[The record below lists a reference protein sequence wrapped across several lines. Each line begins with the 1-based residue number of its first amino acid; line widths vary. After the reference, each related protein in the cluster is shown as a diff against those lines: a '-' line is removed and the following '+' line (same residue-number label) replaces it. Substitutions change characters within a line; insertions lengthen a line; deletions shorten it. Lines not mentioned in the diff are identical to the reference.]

1 MASAQT
7 TIYDYL
13 TWRGDLSLSASP
25 WNECD
30 YLLFAILSYV
40 NVRAV
45 EHDAHT
51 RVTSPADL
59 ARSLVALTSPCS
71 KTINPTY
78 IRSMIAPAR
87 RMFEQLADAQRYAHV
102 VLRNYTDVCNNAKHV
117 QFCAETWLVPNTF
130 ELVCFRGTDMSIAG
144 WKEDFLLGLGEVP
157 AQTMAREYLER
168 VVADGGG
175 GAAGSDGSAAGGVA
189 GVCAGGGAGNVADD
203 GANDDAP
210 CDHPTPLPVAVLGHS
225 KGGNLAA
232 FAAASLPQDL
242 QRRIAA
248 VYNLDGPNFSPAL
261 TVPNPSAVY
270 GERYR
275 HIVPEFSVVG
285 QLFGTDAAPCLVVK
299 STAMGLFEHE
309 PLTWCVGATT
319 FIAADGLH
327 PAATR
332 VAQMHARWEQSLA
345 KDAEKRAVD
354 EIFDALYAS
363 GKNDITEIVRDPRCW
378 KRVYAAA
385 SKVSPVTREYIGAL
399 IECFGVG
406 LTDAVGT
413 GVADAV
419 ELGVAGLADAVGAK
433 LAGSVGA
440 KLTDAAG
447 SYKQFVSSAT
457 KRVSDGRGR
466 GGAGGRGGVTR
477 EREPREGR
485 TYIAV
490 PRTNNDDSHR

>member
-13 TWRGDLSLSASP
+13 TWRSDLSLTASP

-59 ARSLVALTSPCS
+59 ARSLVALTPPCS

-87 RMFEQLADAQRYAHV
+87 RMFEQLADAPRYAHV

-117 QFCAETWLVPNTF
+117 QFCAETWSVPNMF
-130 ELVCFRGTDMSIAG
+130 ELVCFRGTDLSIAG

-157 AQTMAREYLER
+157 AQPMAREYLAQ
-168 VVADGGG
+168 VVASGDTLV
-175 GAAGSDGSAAGGVA
+175 GSA
-189 GVCAGGGAGNVADD
+189 
-203 GANDDAP
+203 P
-210 CDHPTPLPVAVLGHS
+210 HDHPTPLPIAVLGHS

-242 QRRIAA
+242 QGRIAA
-248 VYNLDGPNFSPAL
+248 VYNLDGPGFSPAL
-261 TVPNPSAVY
+261 NVPNPYTVY

-275 HIVPEFSVVG
+275 RIVPEFSVVG
-285 QLFGTDAAPCLVVK
+285 QLFRTDAAPCVVVK

-332 VAQMHARWEQSLA
+332 VAHMHARWEQSLV
-345 KDAEKRAVD
+345 KDDEKRAVD

-385 SKVSPVTREYIGAL
+385 SKVSPVTREYIGAF

-406 LTDAVGT
+406 FADAVGT
-413 GVADAV
+413 GVTN
-419 ELGVAGLADAVGAK
+419 AVGARI
-433 LAGSVGA
+433 AGLSDTVGARMAGLSDAVGA

-447 SYKQFVSSAT
+447 SYKQFVSGVN
-457 KRVSDGRGR
+457 RRISDGRE
-466 GGAGGRGGVTR
+466 RGGVTR
-477 EREPREGR
+477 GREPREGR

-490 PRTNNDDSHR
+490 PRTDNTNSHR

>member
-13 TWRGDLSLSASP
+13 TWRSDLSFTASP

-45 EHDAHT
+45 EHDART
-51 RVTSPADL
+51 RVTSPQDL
-59 ARSLVALTSPCS
+59 ARSLVALTPPGS

-87 RMFEQLADAQRYAHV
+87 RLFEQLADAPRYAHV
-102 VLRNYTDVCNNAKHV
+102 VLRNYTDVCNNVDHV
-117 QFCAETWLVPNTF
+117 QFCAETWMVPNTF

-157 AQTMAREYLER
+157 AQTMARGYLAR
-168 VVADGGG
+168 VVAGGG
-175 GAAGSDGSAAGGVA
+175 GAAGGVADDGVCAGSAAGG
-189 GVCAGGGAGNVADD
+189 D
-203 GANDDAP
+203 ANDDAP
-210 CDHPTPLPVAVLGHS
+210 CNHPTPLPVAVLGHS

-275 HIVPEFSVVG
+275 RIVPEFSVVG
-285 QLFGTDAAPCLVVK
+285 QLFGTDAAPCVVVK

-332 VAQMHARWEQSLA
+332 VAQMHARWEQSLV
-345 KDAEKRAVD
+345 KNAEKRAVD

-385 SKVSPVTREYIGAL
+385 SKVSPVTREYIGAF

-406 LTDAVGT
+406 LADAVGT

-419 ELGVAGLADAVGAK
+419 ELGVGLADAVGAK
-433 LAGSVGA
+433 WAGSVGA
-440 KLTDAAG
+440 KLADAAG

-466 GGAGGRGGVTR
+466 GQLRER

-490 PRTNNDDSHR
+490 PRTDNTNSHR

>member
-13 TWRGDLSLSASP
+13 TWRSDLSFTASP

-51 RVTSPADL
+51 HVTSPQDL
-59 ARSLVALTSPCS
+59 ARSLVALTPPGS

-87 RMFEQLADAQRYAHV
+87 RLFEQLADAPRYAHV
-102 VLRNYTDVCNNAKHV
+102 VLRNYTDVCNNVDHV
-117 QFCAETWLVPNTF
+117 QFCAETWMVPNTF

-157 AQTMAREYLER
+157 AQTMAREYLAR
-168 VVADGGG
+168 VVAG
-175 GAAGSDGSAAGGVA
+175 GAGSVADGSA
-189 GVCAGGGAGNVADD
+189 DD
-203 GANDDAP
+203 NPARE
-210 CDHPTPLPVAVLGHS
+210 HPTPLPVAVLGHS

-232 FAAASLPQDL
+232 FAAVSLPQDL
-242 QRRIAA
+242 QGRIAA
-248 VYNLDGPNFSPAL
+248 VYNLDGPGFSPAL
-261 TVPNPSAVY
+261 NVPNPYTVY
-270 GERYR
+270 GSRYR
-275 HIVPEFSVVG
+275 RIVPEFSVVG
-285 QLFGTDAAPCLVVK
+285 QLFGTDAAPCFVVK

-309 PLTWCVGATT
+309 PLTWCVGATS
-319 FIAADGLH
+319 FIAARGLH

-332 VAQMHARWEQSLA
+332 VAQMHARWERSLV
-345 KDAEKRAVD
+345 KDAEKQAVD
-354 EIFDALYAS
+354 EVFDALYAS
-363 GKNDITEIVRDPRCW
+363 GKNDISEIVGDPRCW

-406 LTDAVGT
+406 FADAVGT
-413 GVADAV
+413 GVTNAV
-419 ELGVAGLADAVGAK
+419 GARMAGLSDAVGARM
-433 LAGSVGA
+433 AGLSDAVGA

-447 SYKQFVSSAT
+447 SYKQFVSGVN
-457 KRVSDGRGR
+457 RRISDGRE
-466 GGAGGRGGVTR
+466 RGGVTR
-477 EREPREGR
+477 GREPREGR

-490 PRTNNDDSHR
+490 PRTDNNSHR

>member
-13 TWRGDLSLSASP
+13 TWRSDLSFTASP

-51 RVTSPADL
+51 HVTSPADL
-59 ARSLVALTSPCS
+59 ARSLVDLTPPGS

-87 RMFEQLADAQRYAHV
+87 SMFEQLAAAPRYAHV
-102 VLRNYTDVCNNAKHV
+102 VLRNYTDVCNNVDHV
-117 QFCAETWLVPNTF
+117 QFCAETWMVPNTF
-130 ELVCFRGTDMSIAG
+130 ELVCFRGTDMSITG

-157 AQTMAREYLER
+157 AQTMAREYLAQ
-168 VVADGGG
+168 VVGGG
-175 GAAGSDGSAAGGVA
+175 DTLVGSA
-189 GVCAGGGAGNVADD
+189 
-203 GANDDAP
+203 P
-210 CDHPTPLPVAVLGHS
+210 CEQPTSLPIAVLGHS

-232 FAAASLPQDL
+232 FAAVSMPQEL

-248 VYNLDGPNFSPAL
+248 VYNLDGPGFSPAL
-261 TVPNPSAVY
+261 NVPNPYTVY

-275 HIVPEFSVVG
+275 RIVPEFSVVG
-285 QLFGTDAAPCLVVK
+285 QLFGTDAAPCFVVK

-309 PLTWCVGATT
+309 PLTWCVGATS
-319 FIAADGLH
+319 FIAARGLH

-332 VAQMHARWEQSLA
+332 VAQMHARWERSLV
-345 KDAEKRAVD
+345 KDAEKQAVD
-354 EIFDALYAS
+354 EVFDALYAS
-363 GKNDITEIVRDPRCW
+363 GKNDISEIVGDPRCW

-385 SKVSPVTREYIGAL
+385 SKVSPITREYIGAF

-406 LTDAVGT
+406 FADAVGT
-413 GVADAV
+413 GVTNAV
-419 ELGVAGLADAVGAK
+419 GARMAGLSDAVGARM
-433 LAGSVGA
+433 AGLSDAVGA

-447 SYKQFVSSAT
+447 SYKQFVS
-457 KRVSDGRGR
+457 D
-466 GGAGGRGGVTR
+466 VTR
-477 EREPREGR
+477 GREPREGR

-490 PRTNNDDSHR
+490 PRTDTTNSHR

>member
-1 MASAQT
+1 MAFAQT

-13 TWRGDLSLSASP
+13 TWRSDLSLTASP

-59 ARSLVALTSPCS
+59 ARSLVALTPPDS

-87 RMFEQLADAQRYAHV
+87 RMFEQLADAPRYAHV

-117 QFCAETWLVPNTF
+117 QFCAETWMVPNTF

-157 AQTMAREYLER
+157 AQTMAREYLAQ
-168 VVADGGG
+168 VVAGGSDVADGSSMGHAANG
-175 GAAGSDGSAAGGVA
+175 SADGAYGAA
-189 GVCAGGGAGNVADD
+189 
-203 GANDDAP
+203 NDSTARE
-210 CDHPTPLPVAVLGHS
+210 HPTPLPVAVLGHS

-275 HIVPEFSVVG
+275 RIVPEFSVVG
-285 QLFGTDAAPCLVVK
+285 QLFGTDAAPCVVVK

-309 PLTWCVGATT
+309 PLTWCMSAATL
-319 FIAADGLH
+319 IAADGLH

-332 VAQMHARWEQSLA
+332 VAQMHARWERSLV
-345 KDAEKRAVD
+345 KDAEKQAVD
-354 EIFDALYAS
+354 EVFDALYAS
-363 GKNDITEIVRDPRCW
+363 GKNDITEIVGDPRCW

-385 SKVSPVTREYIGAL
+385 SKVSPITREYIGAF

-406 LTDAVGT
+406 FADAVGT
-413 GVADAV
+413 GVTNAV
-419 ELGVAGLADAVGAK
+419 GARMAGLSDAVGAK
-433 LAGSVGA
+433 LA
-440 KLTDAAG
+440 DAAG
-447 SYKQFVSSAT
+447 SYKQFVSDVN
-457 KRVSDGRGR
+457 RRISDGRERGR
-466 GGAGGRGGVTR
+466 ERGDVTR
-477 EREPREGR
+477 GREPREGH

-490 PRTNNDDSHR
+490 PRTDNNNSHR

>member
-1 MASAQT
+1 MTSAQS

-13 TWRGDLSLSASP
+13 TWRSDLSFTASP

-51 RVTSPADL
+51 RVTSPQDL
-59 ARSLVALTSPCS
+59 ARSLVALTPPGS

-87 RMFEQLADAQRYAHV
+87 SMFEQLAAAPRYAHV
-102 VLRNYTDVCNNAKHV
+102 VLRNYTDVCNNVDHV
-117 QFCAETWLVPNTF
+117 QFCAETWMVPNTF

-157 AQTMAREYLER
+157 AQTMAREYLAR
-168 VVADGGG
+168 VVAGE
-175 GAAGSDGSAAGGVA
+175 AAGSDGSAAGGAA
-189 GVCAGGGAGNVADD
+189 GVCAGSAAGGGMLVGDS
-203 GANDDAP
+203 P

-275 HIVPEFSVVG
+275 RIVPEFSVVG
-285 QLFGTDAAPCLVVK
+285 QLFGTDAAPCVVVK

-309 PLTWCVGATT
+309 PLTWCMSAATL
-319 FIAADGLH
+319 IAADGLH

-332 VAQMHARWEQSLA
+332 VAQMHARWERSLV

-363 GKNDITEIVRDPRCW
+363 GKNDITEIVCDPRCW

-406 LTDAVGT
+406 FADAVGT
-413 GVADAV
+413 GVTNAV
-419 ELGVAGLADAVGAK
+419 GARMAGLSDAVGARM
-433 LAGSVGA
+433 A
-440 KLTDAAG
+440 DAAG
-447 SYKQFVSSAT
+447 SYKQFVSGVN
-457 KRVSDGRGR
+457 RRISDGREL
-466 GGAGGRGGVTR
+466 GGARGGVTR
-477 EREPREGR
+477 RREPREGR

-490 PRTNNDDSHR
+490 PRADNNNSHR

>member
-13 TWRGDLSLSASP
+13 TWRGDLSLTASP

-59 ARSLVALTSPCS
+59 ARSLVALTPLCS

-87 RMFEQLADAQRYAHV
+87 RMFEQLADAPRYAHV
-102 VLRNYTDVCNNAKHV
+102 VLHNYTDVCNNAKHV
-117 QFCAETWLVPNTF
+117 QFCAETWLVPSMF

-157 AQTMAREYLER
+157 AQTMAREYLAQ
-168 VVADGGG
+168 VVAGGDTLV
-175 GAAGSDGSAAGGVA
+175 GS
-189 GVCAGGGAGNVADD
+189 
-203 GANDDAP
+203 AP

-232 FAAASLPQDL
+232 FAAVSMPQEL

-248 VYNLDGPNFSPAL
+248 VYNLDGPGFSPAL
-261 TVPNPSAVY
+261 NVPNPYTVY

-275 HIVPEFSVVG
+275 RIVPEFSVVG
-285 QLFGTDAAPCLVVK
+285 QLFGTDAAPCFVVK

-309 PLTWCVGATT
+309 PLTWCVGATS
-319 FIAADGLH
+319 FIAARGLH

-332 VAQMHARWEQSLA
+332 VAQMHARWERSLV
-345 KDAEKRAVD
+345 KDAEKQAVD
-354 EIFDALYAS
+354 EVFDALYAS
-363 GKNDITEIVRDPRCW
+363 GKNDITEIVGDLRCW

-385 SKVSPVTREYIGAL
+385 SKVSPVTREYIGAF

-406 LTDAVGT
+406 FADAVGT
-413 GVADAV
+413 GVTNAV
-419 ELGVAGLADAVGAK
+419 GARMAGLSDAVGARM
-433 LAGSVGA
+433 A
-440 KLTDAAG
+440 DAAG
-447 SYKQFVSSAT
+447 SYKQFVSDVN
-457 KRVSDGRGR
+457 RRISDGRER
-466 GGAGGRGGVTR
+466 GDVTR
-477 EREPREGR
+477 GREPREGH

-490 PRTNNDDSHR
+490 PRTDNTNSHR

>member
-13 TWRGDLSLSASP
+13 TWRSDLSFEASP

-51 RVTSPADL
+51 HVASPQDL
-59 ARSLVALTSPCS
+59 ARSLVALTPPGS

-78 IRSMIAPAR
+78 IRSMIAPACS
-87 RMFEQLADAQRYAHV
+87 MFEQLAAASRYAHV
-102 VLRNYTDVCNNAKHV
+102 VLRNYTDVCNNVDHV
-117 QFCAETWLVPNTF
+117 QFCAETWHVPNTF

-157 AQTMAREYLER
+157 AQTMAREYLAR
-168 VVADGGG
+168 V
-175 GAAGSDGSAAGGVA
+175 AAGGETLVGGEADDVA
-189 GVCAGGGAGNVADD
+189 GVCAGSVADD
-203 GANDDAP
+203 SANNDVP

-261 TVPNPSAVY
+261 TVLNPSAMY

-275 HIVPEFSVVG
+275 RIVPEFSVVG

-299 STAMGLFEHE
+299 STAMGLLEHE
-309 PLTWCVGATT
+309 PLSWCVGATT

-332 VAQMHARWEQSLA
+332 VAQMHARWEQSLV

-385 SKVSPVTREYIGAL
+385 SKVSPVTREYIGAF

-406 LTDAVGT
+406 LADAVGT
-413 GVADAV
+413 GVTNAV
-419 ELGVAGLADAVGAK
+419 GARMAGLSDAVGAK
-433 LAGSVGA
+433 LA
-440 KLTDAAG
+440 DAAG
-447 SYKQFVSSAT
+447 SYKQFVSGAT
-457 KRVSDGRGR
+457 RERD
-466 GGAGGRGGVTR
+466 GVTR

-490 PRTNNDDSHR
+490 PRTNTNNSHR

>member
-13 TWRGDLSLSASP
+13 TWRSDLSFTASP

-51 RVTSPADL
+51 RVTSPQDL
-59 ARSLVALTSPCS
+59 ARSLVALTPPGS

-87 RMFEQLADAQRYAHV
+87 SMFEQLAAAPRYAHV
-102 VLRNYTDVCNNAKHV
+102 VLRNYTDVCNNVDHV
-117 QFCAETWLVPNTF
+117 QFCAETWMVPNTF
-130 ELVCFRGTDMSIAG
+130 ELVCFRGTDMSITG

-168 VVADGGG
+168 V
-175 GAAGSDGSAAGGVA
+175 AAGEAGSVA
-189 GVCAGGGAGNVADD
+189 GD
-203 GANDDAP
+203 GANNDAP
-210 CDHPTPLPVAVLGHS
+210 CEHPTPLPVAVLGHS

-232 FAAASLPQDL
+232 FAAVSLPQEL

-248 VYNLDGPNFSPAL
+248 VYNLDGPGFSPAL
-261 TVPNPSAVY
+261 NVPNPYTVY
-270 GERYR
+270 GSRYR
-275 HIVPEFSVVG
+275 RIVPEFSVVG
-285 QLFGTDAAPCLVVK
+285 QLFGTDAAPCFVVK

-309 PLTWCVGATT
+309 PLTWCVGATS
-319 FIAADGLH
+319 FIAARGLH

-332 VAQMHARWEQSLA
+332 VAQMHARWERSLV
-345 KDAEKRAVD
+345 KDAEKQAVD
-354 EIFDALYAS
+354 EVFDALYAS
-363 GKNDITEIVRDPRCW
+363 GKNDISEIVGDPRCW

-385 SKVSPVTREYIGAL
+385 SKVSPVTREYIGAF

-406 LTDAVGT
+406 FADAARTGVTNAVG
-413 GVADAV
+413 
-419 ELGVAGLADAVGAK
+419 LRMAGLSDAVGARI
-433 LAGSVGA
+433 AGLSDTVGA

-447 SYKQFVSSAT
+447 SYKQFVSDVT
-457 KRVSDGRGR
+457 RGR
-466 GGAGGRGGVTR
+466 ERGGVTR
-477 EREPREGR
+477 EGC
-485 TYIAV
+485 TYIDV
-490 PRTNNDDSHR
+490 PRTDNNNSHR

>member
-13 TWRGDLSLSASP
+13 TWRSDLSLTASP

-59 ARSLVALTSPCS
+59 ARSLVALTPPCS

-87 RMFEQLADAQRYAHV
+87 RMFEQLANAPRYAHV

-117 QFCAETWLVPNTF
+117 QFCAETWSVPNTF
-130 ELVCFRGTDMSIAG
+130 ELVCFRGTDLSIAG

-157 AQTMAREYLER
+157 AQTMAREYLAQ
-168 VVADGGG
+168 VVMGG
-175 GAAGSDGSAAGGVA
+175 DTLVGSA
-189 GVCAGGGAGNVADD
+189 
-203 GANDDAP
+203 P
-210 CDHPTPLPVAVLGHS
+210 CEHPTPLPVAVLGHS

-232 FAAASLPQDL
+232 FAAVSMPQEL

-248 VYNLDGPNFSPAL
+248 VYNLDGPGFSPAL
-261 TVPNPSAVY
+261 NVPNPYTVY

-275 HIVPEFSVVG
+275 RIVPEFSVVG
-285 QLFGTDAAPCLVVK
+285 QLFGTDAAPCFVVK

-309 PLTWCVGATT
+309 PLTWCVGATS
-319 FIAADGLH
+319 FIAARGLH

-332 VAQMHARWEQSLA
+332 VAQMHARWERSLV
-345 KDAEKRAVD
+345 KDAEKQAVD
-354 EIFDALYAS
+354 EVFDALYAS
-363 GKNDITEIVRDPRCW
+363 GKNDISEIVGDPRCW

-385 SKVSPVTREYIGAL
+385 SKVSPVTREYIGAF

-406 LTDAVGT
+406 FADAVGT
-413 GVADAV
+413 GVTN
-419 ELGVAGLADAVGAK
+419 AVGARM
-433 LAGSVGA
+433 AGLSDAVGA

-447 SYKQFVSSAT
+447 SYKQFVSGVN
-457 KRVSDGRGR
+457 RRISDGRE
-466 GGAGGRGGVTR
+466 RGGVTR
-477 EREPREGR
+477 GREPREGR

-490 PRTNNDDSHR
+490 PRTDNNSHR

>member
-13 TWRGDLSLSASP
+13 TWRSDLSFTASP

-45 EHDAHT
+45 EHDTHT
-51 RVTSPADL
+51 HVTSPQDL
-59 ARSLVALTSPCS
+59 ARSLVALTPPGS

-87 RMFEQLADAQRYAHV
+87 SMFEQLAAAPRYAHV
-102 VLRNYTDVCNNAKHV
+102 VLRNYTDVCNNVDHV
-117 QFCAETWLVPNTF
+117 QFCAETWMVPNTF

-157 AQTMAREYLER
+157 AQTMAREYLAQ
-168 VVADGGG
+168 VVAGGDT
-175 GAAGSDGSAAGGVA
+175 SVGSA
-189 GVCAGGGAGNVADD
+189 
-203 GANDDAP
+203 P
-210 CDHPTPLPVAVLGHS
+210 CEHPTPLPVAVLGHS

-232 FAAASLPQDL
+232 FAAVSMPQEL
-242 QRRIAA
+242 QQRIAA
-248 VYNLDGPNFSPAL
+248 VYNLDGPGFSPAL

-275 HIVPEFSVVG
+275 RIVPEFSVVG
-285 QLFGTDAAPCLVVK
+285 QLFGTDAAPCFVVK

-309 PLTWCVGATT
+309 PLTWCVGATS
-319 FIAADGLH
+319 FIAARGLH

-332 VAQMHARWEQSLA
+332 VAQMHARWERSLV
-345 KDAEKRAVD
+345 KDAEKQAVD
-354 EIFDALYAS
+354 EVFDALYAS
-363 GKNDITEIVRDPRCW
+363 GKNDITEIVSDPRCW

-385 SKVSPVTREYIGAL
+385 SKVSPVTREYIGAF

-406 LTDAVGT
+406 FADAVGT

-419 ELGVAGLADAVGAK
+419 ELGVAGLADTVGAK
-433 LAGSVGA
+433 WAGSVGA

-447 SYKQFVSSAT
+447 SCKQFVSSAT

-466 GGAGGRGGVTR
+466 GGVTHER

-490 PRTNNDDSHR
+490 PPTNTNNSHR

>member
-13 TWRGDLSLSASP
+13 TWRSDLSLTASP

-59 ARSLVALTSPCS
+59 ARSLVALTPPDS
-71 KTINPTY
+71 KTINPAY

-87 RMFEQLADAQRYAHV
+87 RMLERLANAPRYAHV

-157 AQTMAREYLER
+157 AQTMAREYLAQ
-168 VVADGGG
+168 VVGG
-175 GAAGSDGSAAGGVA
+175 DTLV
-189 GVCAGGGAGNVADD
+189 GN
-203 GANDDAP
+203 AP
-210 CDHPTPLPVAVLGHS
+210 CEHPTPLPVAVLGHS

-232 FAAASLPQDL
+232 FAAVSMPQEL

-248 VYNLDGPNFSPAL
+248 VYNLDGPGFSPAL
-261 TVPNPSAVY
+261 NVPNPYTVY
-270 GERYR
+270 GGRYQR
-275 HIVPEFSVVG
+275 IVPEFSVVG
-285 QLFGTDAAPCLVVK
+285 QLFDTDAAPCCVVK

-309 PLTWCVGATT
+309 PLTWCVGATS
-319 FIAADGLH
+319 FIAARGLH

-332 VAQMHARWEQSLA
+332 VAQMHARWERSLV
-345 KDAEKRAVD
+345 KDAEKQAVD

-363 GKNDITEIVRDPRCW
+363 GKNDITEIVGDPRCW

-385 SKVSPVTREYIGAL
+385 SKVSPITREYIGAF

-406 LTDAVGT
+406 FADAVGT
-413 GVADAV
+413 GVTNAV
-419 ELGVAGLADAVGAK
+419 GARMAGLSDAVGAK
-433 LAGSVGA
+433 LA
-440 KLTDAAG
+440 DAAG
-447 SYKQFVSSAT
+447 SYKQFVSDAT
-457 KRVSDGRGR
+457 RRISDGRER
-466 GGAGGRGGVTR
+466 GDVTR
-477 EREPREGR
+477 GREPREKR

-490 PRTNNDDSHR
+490 PRADNNNSHR

>member
-13 TWRGDLSLSASP
+13 TWRSDLSFTASP

-117 QFCAETWLVPNTF
+117 QFCAETWLVPNMF

-157 AQTMAREYLER
+157 AQTMAREYLAQ
-168 VVADGGG
+168 VVAGG
-175 GAAGSDGSAAGGVA
+175 DTLVGSA
-189 GVCAGGGAGNVADD
+189 
-203 GANDDAP
+203 P
-210 CDHPTPLPVAVLGHS
+210 CNHPTPLPVAVLGHS

-261 TVPNPSAVY
+261 NVPNPYTVY
-270 GERYR
+270 GSRYR
-275 HIVPEFSVVG
+275 RIVPEFSVVG
-285 QLFGTDAAPCLVVK
+285 QLFGTDAAPCFVVK

-309 PLTWCVGATT
+309 PLTWCVGATS

-332 VAQMHARWEQSLA
+332 VAQMHARWERSLV
-345 KDAEKRAVD
+345 KDAEKQAVD
-354 EIFDALYAS
+354 EVFDALYAS
-363 GKNDITEIVRDPRCW
+363 GKNDITDIVRDPRCW

-385 SKVSPVTREYIGAL
+385 SKVSPVTREYIGAF

-406 LTDAVGT
+406 LADAVGT

-419 ELGVAGLADAVGAK
+419 ELGVAGLADTVGAK
-433 LAGSVGA
+433 WAGSVGA

-447 SYKQFVSSAT
+447 SCKQFVSSAT

-466 GGAGGRGGVTR
+466 GGVTHER

-485 TYIAV
+485 AYIAV
-490 PRTNNDDSHR
+490 PRTDTNDSHR

>member
-13 TWRGDLSLSASP
+13 TWRSDLSFTASP

-51 RVTSPADL
+51 RVTSPQDL
-59 ARSLVALTSPCS
+59 ARSLVALTPPGS

-87 RMFEQLADAQRYAHV
+87 RLFEQLAAAPRYAHV

-157 AQTMAREYLER
+157 AQTMAREYLAQ
-168 VVADGGG
+168 VVAGGDTLV
-175 GAAGSDGSAAGGVA
+175 GS
-189 GVCAGGGAGNVADD
+189 
-203 GANDDAP
+203 AP

-232 FAAASLPQDL
+232 FAAVSMPQEL

-248 VYNLDGPNFSPAL
+248 VYNLDGPGFSPAL
-261 TVPNPSAVY
+261 NVPNPYTVY

-275 HIVPEFSVVG
+275 RIVPEFSVVG
-285 QLFGTDAAPCLVVK
+285 QLFGTDAAPCFVVK

-309 PLTWCVGATT
+309 PLTWCVGATS
-319 FIAADGLH
+319 FIAARGLH

-332 VAQMHARWEQSLA
+332 VAQMHARWERSLV

-363 GKNDITEIVRDPRCW
+363 GKNDITEIVCDPRCW

-406 LTDAVGT
+406 FADAVGT
-413 GVADAV
+413 GVTNAV
-419 ELGVAGLADAVGAK
+419 GARMAGLSDAVGAK
-433 LAGSVGA
+433 MAGLSDAVGA

-447 SYKQFVSSAT
+447 SYKQFVSGVN
-457 KRVSDGRGR
+457 RRISDGRE
-466 GGAGGRGGVTR
+466 RGGVTR
-477 EREPREGR
+477 GREPREGR

-490 PRTNNDDSHR
+490 PRTDNTNSHR

>member
-13 TWRGDLSLSASP
+13 TWRSDLSLTASP

-59 ARSLVALTSPCS
+59 ARSLVALTPPDS
-71 KTINPTY
+71 KTINPAY

-87 RMFEQLADAQRYAHV
+87 RMFEQLANAPRYAHV

-117 QFCAETWLVPNTF
+117 QFCAETWSVPNTF
-130 ELVCFRGTDMSIAG
+130 ELVCFRGTDLSIAG

-157 AQTMAREYLER
+157 AQTMAREYLAQ
-168 VVADGGG
+168 VVTGGSDVTNGSADGAY
-175 GAAGSDGSAAGGVA
+175 GAANGDTARE
-189 GVCAGGGAGNVADD
+189 
-203 GANDDAP
+203 
-210 CDHPTPLPVAVLGHS
+210 HPTPLPIAVLGHS

-232 FAAASLPQDL
+232 FAAVSMPQEL
-242 QRRIAA
+242 QQRIAA
-248 VYNLDGPNFSPAL
+248 VYNLDGPGFSPAL
-261 TVPNPSAVY
+261 NVPNPYTVY
-270 GERYR
+270 GSRYR
-275 HIVPEFSVVG
+275 RIVPEFSVVG
-285 QLFGTDAAPCLVVK
+285 QLFGTDGAPCFVVK

-309 PLTWCVGATT
+309 PLSWCVGATS
-319 FIAADGLH
+319 FIAARGLH

-332 VAQMHARWEQSLA
+332 VAQMHARWERSLV
-345 KDAEKRAVD
+345 KDAEKQAVD
-354 EIFDALYAS
+354 EVFDALYAS
-363 GKNDITEIVRDPRCW
+363 GKNDISEIVGDPRCW

-385 SKVSPVTREYIGAL
+385 SKVSPITREYIGAF

-406 LTDAVGT
+406 FADAVGT
-413 GVADAV
+413 GVTNAVGARMAGLSDAV
-419 ELGVAGLADAVGAK
+419 GTRMAGLSDAVGARM
-433 LAGSVGA
+433 A
-440 KLTDAAG
+440 DAAG
-447 SYKQFVSSAT
+447 LYKQFVSDAT
-457 KRVSDGRGR
+457 RRISDGRER
-466 GGAGGRGGVTR
+466 GDVTR
-477 EREPREGR
+477 GREPREGR

-490 PRTNNDDSHR
+490 PRADNNNSHR

>member
-13 TWRGDLSLSASP
+13 TWRSDLSFTASP

-51 RVTSPADL
+51 HVTSPADL
-59 ARSLVALTSPCS
+59 ARSLVALTPPCS

-87 RMFEQLADAQRYAHV
+87 RMFEQLAAAPRYAHV

-117 QFCAETWLVPNTF
+117 QFCAETWSVPNMF

-157 AQTMAREYLER
+157 AQTMAREYLAQ
-168 VVADGGG
+168 VVAGGDTLV
-175 GAAGSDGSAAGGVA
+175 GS
-189 GVCAGGGAGNVADD
+189 
-203 GANDDAP
+203 AP

-232 FAAASLPQDL
+232 FAAVSIPQEL

-248 VYNLDGPNFSPAL
+248 VYNLDGPGFSPAL
-261 TVPNPSAVY
+261 NVPNPYTVY
-270 GERYR
+270 GSRYR
-275 HIVPEFSVVG
+275 RIVPEFSVVG
-285 QLFGTDAAPCLVVK
+285 QLFGTDAAPCFVVK

-309 PLTWCVGATT
+309 PLTWCVGATS
-319 FIAADGLH
+319 FIAARGLH

-332 VAQMHARWEQSLA
+332 VAQMHARWERSLV
-345 KDAEKRAVD
+345 KDAEKQAVD
-354 EIFDALYAS
+354 EVFDALYAS
-363 GKNDITEIVRDPRCW
+363 GKNDISEIVGDPRCW

-385 SKVSPVTREYIGAL
+385 SKVSPVTREYIGAF

-406 LTDAVGT
+406 LADAVGT

-419 ELGVAGLADAVGAK
+419 ELGVGLADAVGAK
-433 LAGSVGA
+433 WAGSVGA
-440 KLTDAAG
+440 KLADAAG
-447 SYKQFVSSAT
+447 SYKQFVSDVN
-457 KRVSDGRGR
+457 RRISDGRER
-466 GGAGGRGGVTR
+466 GDVTR
-477 EREPREGR
+477 GREPREGR

-490 PRTNNDDSHR
+490 PRADNNNSHR

>member
-1 MASAQT
+1 MVSAQT

-13 TWRGDLSLSASP
+13 TWRSDLSLTASP

-51 RVTSPADL
+51 RVTSPQDL
-59 ARSLVALTSPCS
+59 ARSLVDLTPPGS

-87 RMFEQLADAQRYAHV
+87 SMFEQLAAAPRYAHV
-102 VLRNYTDVCNNAKHV
+102 VLRNYTDVCNNVDHV
-117 QFCAETWLVPNTF
+117 QFCAETWMVPNTF

-157 AQTMAREYLER
+157 AQTMAREYLAR
-168 VVADGGG
+168 V
-175 GAAGSDGSAAGGVA
+175 AAGEAGSVA
-189 GVCAGGGAGNVADD
+189 GDS
-203 GANDDAP
+203 ANDDAP

-232 FAAASLPQDL
+232 FAAASLPQEL

-275 HIVPEFSVVG
+275 RIVPEFSVVG
-285 QLFGTDAAPCLVVK
+285 QLFGTDAAPCVVVK

-332 VAQMHARWEQSLA
+332 VAQMHAHWERSLV

-385 SKVSPVTREYIGAL
+385 SKVSPVTREYIGAF
-399 IECFGVG
+399 IECFSVG
-406 LTDAVGT
+406 LADAVGT
-413 GVADAV
+413 GVA
-419 ELGVAGLADAVGAK
+419 GLADTVGAK

-440 KLTDAAG
+440 RLTGSVGAKLADAAG
-447 SYKQFVSSAT
+447 SYKQFVSGAN

-466 GGAGGRGGVTR
+466 GGVTHER

>member
-13 TWRGDLSLSASP
+13 TWRSDLSLTASP
-25 WNECD
+25 WSECD

-40 NVRAV
+40 NVHAV

-59 ARSLVALTSPCS
+59 ARCLVALTSPCS

-87 RMFEQLADAQRYAHV
+87 RMFEQLADAPRYAHV

-117 QFCAETWLVPNTF
+117 QFCAETWSVPNMF
-130 ELVCFRGTDMSIAG
+130 ELVCFRGTDLSIAG

-157 AQTMAREYLER
+157 AQTMAREYLAQ
-168 VVADGGG
+168 VVAGGSADGGG
-175 GAAGSDGSAAGGVA
+175 A
-189 GVCAGGGAGNVADD
+189 
-203 GANDDAP
+203 
-210 CDHPTPLPVAVLGHS
+210 HEQPTSLPVAVLGHS

-232 FAAASLPQDL
+232 FAAVSMPQEL

-248 VYNLDGPNFSPAL
+248 VYNLDGPGFSPAL
-261 TVPNPSAVY
+261 NVPNPYTVY
-270 GERYR
+270 GERYQR
-275 HIVPEFSVVG
+275 IVPEFSVVG
-285 QLFGTDAAPCLVVK
+285 QLFGTDAAPCFVVK

-309 PLTWCVGATT
+309 PLTWCVGATS
-319 FIAADGLH
+319 FIAARGLH

-332 VAQMHARWEQSLA
+332 VAQMHARWERSLV
-345 KDAEKRAVD
+345 KDAEKQAVD
-354 EIFDALYAS
+354 EVFDALYAS
-363 GKNDITEIVRDPRCW
+363 GKNDISEIVRDPRCW

-385 SKVSPVTREYIGAL
+385 SKVSPITREYIGAF

-406 LTDAVGT
+406 FADAVGT
-413 GVADAV
+413 GVTNAV
-419 ELGVAGLADAVGAK
+419 GARMAGLSDAVGARM
-433 LAGSVGA
+433 AGLSDAVGA

-447 SYKQFVSSAT
+447 SYKQFVSGVN
-457 KRVSDGRGR
+457 RRISDGREL
-466 GGAGGRGGVTR
+466 GGARGGVTR
-477 EREPREGR
+477 GREPREGR

-490 PRTNNDDSHR
+490 PRTDNTNSHR

>member
-87 RMFEQLADAQRYAHV
+87 KLFEQLARAPRYARV
-102 VLRNYTDVCNNAKHV
+102 MLRNYTDVCDNAKHV

-157 AQTMAREYLER
+157 AQTMAREYLTQ
-168 VVADGGG
+168 VVAGGDTLV
-175 GAAGSDGSAAGGVA
+175 GS
-189 GVCAGGGAGNVADD
+189 
-203 GANDDAP
+203 AP

-232 FAAASLPQDL
+232 FAAVSMPQEL

-248 VYNLDGPNFSPAL
+248 VYNLDGPGFSPAL
-261 TVPNPSAVY
+261 NVPNPYTVY

-275 HIVPEFSVVG
+275 RIVPEFSVVG
-285 QLFGTDAAPCLVVK
+285 QLFGTDAAPCFVVK

-309 PLTWCVGATT
+309 PLTWCVGATS
-319 FIAADGLH
+319 FIAARGLH

-332 VAQMHARWEQSLA
+332 VAQMHARWERSLV
-345 KDAEKRAVD
+345 KDAEKQAVD
-354 EIFDALYAS
+354 EVFDALYAS
-363 GKNDITEIVRDPRCW
+363 GKNDISEIVRDPRCW

-385 SKVSPVTREYIGAL
+385 SKVSPITREYIGAF

-406 LTDAVGT
+406 FADAVGT
-413 GVADAV
+413 GVTN
-419 ELGVAGLADAVGAK
+419 AVGARM
-433 LAGSVGA
+433 AGLSDAVGA

-447 SYKQFVSSAT
+447 SYKQFVSGVN
-457 KRVSDGRGR
+457 RRISDGREL
-466 GGAGGRGGVTR
+466 GGARGGVTR
-477 EREPREGR
+477 GREPREGR

-490 PRTNNDDSHR
+490 PRTDNNNSHR

>member
-13 TWRGDLSLSASP
+13 TWRSDLSLTASP

-59 ARSLVALTSPCS
+59 ARSLVALTPPCS

-87 RMFEQLADAQRYAHV
+87 GMFEQLANAPRYADV

-117 QFCAETWLVPNTF
+117 QFCAETWSVSNMF
-130 ELVCFRGTDMSIAG
+130 ELVCFRGTDLSIAG

-157 AQTMAREYLER
+157 AQTMAREYLAQ
-168 VVADGGG
+168 VVAGGSGADGGC
-175 GAAGSDGSAAGGVA
+175 GAAGLGTADAGAADGDTARTQHA
-189 GVCAGGGAGNVADD
+189 
-203 GANDDAP
+203 
-210 CDHPTPLPVAVLGHS
+210 PLPVAVLGHS

-232 FAAASLPQDL
+232 FAAASMPPTL
-242 QRRIAA
+242 QQRIAA
-248 VYNLDGPNFSPAL
+248 VYNLDGPGFSPAL
-261 TVPNPSAVY
+261 NVPNPYTVY
-270 GERYR
+270 GSRYR
-275 HIVPEFSVVG
+275 RIVPEFSVVG
-285 QLFGTDAAPCLVVK
+285 QLFGTDAAPCFVVK

-309 PLTWCVGATT
+309 PLSWCVGATS
-319 FIAADGLH
+319 FIAARGLH

-332 VAQMHARWEQSLA
+332 VAQMHAHWERSLV

-363 GKNDITEIVRDPRCW
+363 GKNDLTEIVRDPRCW

-385 SKVSPVTREYIGAL
+385 SKVSPVTREYIGAF

-406 LTDAVGT
+406 FADAVGT
-413 GVADAV
+413 GVTNAV
-419 ELGVAGLADAVGAK
+419 GARMAGLSDAVGAK
-433 LAGSVGA
+433 LA
-440 KLTDAAG
+440 DAAG
-447 SYKQFVSSAT
+447 SYKQFVSDVN
-457 KRVSDGRGR
+457 RRISDGRER
-466 GGAGGRGGVTR
+466 GDVTR
-477 EREPREGR
+477 GHELRERR

-490 PRTNNDDSHR
+490 PRTDNNNSHR

>member
-13 TWRGDLSLSASP
+13 TWRSDLSFTASP

-51 RVTSPADL
+51 HVTSPADL
-59 ARSLVALTSPCS
+59 ARSLVALTPPGS

-87 RMFEQLADAQRYAHV
+87 RLFEQLADAPRYAHV
-102 VLRNYTDVCNNAKHV
+102 VLRNYTDVCNNVDNV
-117 QFCAETWLVPNTF
+117 QFCAETWMVPNTF

-157 AQTMAREYLER
+157 AQTMAREYLAR
-168 VVADGGG
+168 V
-175 GAAGSDGSAAGGVA
+175 AAGEAALVGSAGSVAGG
-189 GVCAGGGAGNVADD
+189 D
-203 GANDDAP
+203 ANDDSP
-210 CDHPTPLPVAVLGHS
+210 CDHPTPLAVAVLGHS

-242 QRRIAA
+242 QQRIAA

-261 TVPNPSAVY
+261 TLPNPSAVY

-275 HIVPEFSVVG
+275 RIVPEFSVVG

-332 VAQMHARWEQSLA
+332 VAQMHARWERSLV

-363 GKNDITEIVRDPRCW
+363 GKNDITEIVHDPRCW

-385 SKVSPVTREYIGAL
+385 SKVSPVTREYIGAF

-406 LTDAVGT
+406 LADAVGT

-419 ELGVAGLADAVGAK
+419 ELGVAGLADTVGSK
-433 LAGSVGA
+433 WAGSVGA
-440 KLTDAAG
+440 KLADAAG

-457 KRVSDGRGR
+457 RRVSDGRGR
-466 GGAGGRGGVTR
+466 DEPR

-490 PRTNNDDSHR
+490 PRADNNNSHR

>member
-13 TWRGDLSLSASP
+13 TWRSDLSLTASP

-87 RMFEQLADAQRYAHV
+87 RMFEQLADAPRYAHV

-117 QFCAETWLVPNTF
+117 QFCAETWLVPNMF
-130 ELVCFRGTDMSIAG
+130 ELVCFRGTDLSIAG

-157 AQTMAREYLER
+157 AQTMAQEYLAQ
-168 VVADGGG
+168 VVAGDDTLV
-175 GAAGSDGSAAGGVA
+175 GS
-189 GVCAGGGAGNVADD
+189 
-203 GANDDAP
+203 AP

-232 FAAASLPQDL
+232 FAAASLQQDL

-275 HIVPEFSVVG
+275 RIVPEFSVVG
-285 QLFGTDAAPCLVVK
+285 QLFGTDAAPCVVVK

-332 VAQMHARWEQSLA
+332 VAQMHARWEQSLV
-345 KDAEKRAVD
+345 KNAEKRAVD

-385 SKVSPVTREYIGAL
+385 SKVSPVTREYIGAF

-406 LTDAVGT
+406 LADAVGT

-419 ELGVAGLADAVGAK
+419 ELGVGLADAVGAK
-433 LAGSVGA
+433 WAGSVGA
-440 KLTDAAG
+440 KLADAAG

-466 GGAGGRGGVTR
+466 GQLRER

-490 PRTNNDDSHR
+490 PRTDNTNSHR

>member
-1 MASAQT
+1 MVSAQT

-13 TWRGDLSLSASP
+13 TWRSDLSLTASP

-59 ARSLVALTSPCS
+59 ARSLVALTPPCS

-87 RMFEQLADAQRYAHV
+87 RLFEQLARAPRYAHV
-102 VLRNYTDVCNNAKHV
+102 VLRNYTDVCDNAKHV

-157 AQTMAREYLER
+157 AQTMAREYLAQ
-168 VVADGGG
+168 VVAGG
-175 GAAGSDGSAAGGVA
+175 DTLFGSA
-189 GVCAGGGAGNVADD
+189 
-203 GANDDAP
+203 P
-210 CDHPTPLPVAVLGHS
+210 CEHPTPLPVAVLGHS

-232 FAAASLPQDL
+232 FAAVSMPQEL

-248 VYNLDGPNFSPAL
+248 VYNLDGPGFSPAL
-261 TVPNPSAVY
+261 NVPNPYTVY

-275 HIVPEFSVVG
+275 RIVPEFSVVG
-285 QLFGTDAAPCLVVK
+285 QLFGTDAAPCFVVK

-309 PLTWCVGATT
+309 PLTWCVGATS
-319 FIAADGLH
+319 FIAARGLH

-332 VAQMHARWEQSLA
+332 VAQMHARWERSLV
-345 KDAEKRAVD
+345 KDAEKQAVD
-354 EIFDALYAS
+354 EVFDALYAS
-363 GKNDITEIVRDPRCW
+363 GKNDISEIVGDPRCW

-385 SKVSPVTREYIGAL
+385 SKVSPVTREYIGAF

-406 LTDAVGT
+406 FADAVGT
-413 GVADAV
+413 GVTNAV
-419 ELGVAGLADAVGAK
+419 GARMAGLSDAVGAK
-433 LAGSVGA
+433 MA
-440 KLTDAAG
+440 DAAG
-447 SYKQFVSSAT
+447 SYKQFMSDMN
-457 KRVSDGRGR
+457 RRISDGRERGR
-466 GGAGGRGGVTR
+466 ERGDVTR
-477 EREPREGR
+477 GREPREGR

-490 PRTNNDDSHR
+490 PRTDNNNSHR

>member
-13 TWRGDLSLSASP
+13 TWRSDLSFTASP

-51 RVTSPADL
+51 RVTSPQDL
-59 ARSLVALTSPCS
+59 ARSLVALTPPGS

-87 RMFEQLADAQRYAHV
+87 RLFEQLAAAPRYAHV
-102 VLRNYTDVCNNAKHV
+102 VLRNYTDVCNNVDHV
-117 QFCAETWLVPNTF
+117 QFCAETWMVPNTF

-157 AQTMAREYLER
+157 AQTMAREYLAR
-168 VVADGGG
+168 VVA
-175 GAAGSDGSAAGGVA
+175 
-189 GVCAGGGAGNVADD
+189 GGAGSVAGDS
-203 GANDDAP
+203 ANDDAL
-210 CDHPTPLPVAVLGHS
+210 CKHPTPLPVAVLGHS

-232 FAAASLPQDL
+232 FAAASLPQEL

-248 VYNLDGPNFSPAL
+248 VYNLDGPGFSPAL
-261 TVPNPSAVY
+261 NVPNPYTVY
-270 GERYR
+270 GSRYR
-275 HIVPEFSVVG
+275 RIVPEFSVVG
-285 QLFGTDAAPCLVVK
+285 QLFDTDAAPCFVVK

-309 PLTWCVGATT
+309 PLTWCVGATS
-319 FIAADGLH
+319 FIAARGLH

-332 VAQMHARWEQSLA
+332 VAQMHARWEQSLV

-385 SKVSPVTREYIGAL
+385 SKVSPVKREYIGAF
-399 IECFGVG
+399 IECFSVG
-406 LTDAVGT
+406 LADAVGT

-419 ELGVAGLADAVGAK
+419 ELGVAGLADTVGAK

-447 SYKQFVSSAT
+447 SCKQFVSSAT

-466 GGAGGRGGVTR
+466 GGVTHDEPRER

-490 PRTNNDDSHR
+490 PRADNNNSHR

>member
-87 RMFEQLADAQRYAHV
+87 KLFEQLARAPRYARV
-102 VLRNYTDVCNNAKHV
+102 MLRNYTDVCDNAKHV

-157 AQTMAREYLER
+157 AQTMAREYLTQ
-168 VVADGGG
+168 VVAGGDTLV
-175 GAAGSDGSAAGGVA
+175 GS
-189 GVCAGGGAGNVADD
+189 
-203 GANDDAP
+203 AP

-232 FAAASLPQDL
+232 FAAVSMPQEL

-248 VYNLDGPNFSPAL
+248 VYNLDGPGFSPAL
-261 TVPNPSAVY
+261 NVPNPYTVY

-275 HIVPEFSVVG
+275 RIVPEFSVVG
-285 QLFGTDAAPCLVVK
+285 QLFGTDAAPCFVVK

-309 PLTWCVGATT
+309 PLTWCVGATS
-319 FIAADGLH
+319 FIAARGLH

-332 VAQMHARWEQSLA
+332 VAQMHAHWERSLV
-345 KDAEKRAVD
+345 KDAEKQAVD
-354 EIFDALYAS
+354 EVFDALYAS
-363 GKNDITEIVRDPRCW
+363 GKNDISEIVGDPRCW

-385 SKVSPVTREYIGAL
+385 SKVSPVTREYIGAF

-406 LTDAVGT
+406 F
-413 GVADAV
+413 
-419 ELGVAGLADAVGAK
+419 ADAVGAGVTNAVGARM
-433 LAGSVGA
+433 AGLSDAVGA

-447 SYKQFVSSAT
+447 SYKQFVSGVN
-457 KRVSDGRGR
+457 RRISDGRE
-466 GGAGGRGGVTR
+466 RGGVTR
-477 EREPREGR
+477 GREPREGR

-490 PRTNNDDSHR
+490 PRTDNNSHR

>member
-13 TWRGDLSLSASP
+13 TWRGDLSLTASP

-117 QFCAETWLVPNTF
+117 QFCAETWLVPNMF
-130 ELVCFRGTDMSIAG
+130 ELVCFRGTDLSIAG

-157 AQTMAREYLER
+157 AQTMAREYLAQ
-168 VVADGGG
+168 VVAGG
-175 GAAGSDGSAAGGVA
+175 DTLVGSA
-189 GVCAGGGAGNVADD
+189 
-203 GANDDAP
+203 P
-210 CDHPTPLPVAVLGHS
+210 CEHPTPLPVAVLGHS

-232 FAAASLPQDL
+232 FAAVSLPQEL

-248 VYNLDGPNFSPAL
+248 VYNLDGPGFSPAL
-261 TVPNPSAVY
+261 NVPNPYTVY
-270 GERYR
+270 GSRYQR
-275 HIVPEFSVVG
+275 IVPEFSVVG
-285 QLFGTDAAPCLVVK
+285 QLFDTDAAPCFVVK

-309 PLTWCVGATT
+309 PLTWCVGATS
-319 FIAADGLH
+319 FIAARGLH

-332 VAQMHARWEQSLA
+332 VAQIHARWEQSLA
-345 KDAEKRAVD
+345 KDTEKRAVD
-354 EIFDALYAS
+354 EVFDALYAS
-363 GKNDITEIVRDPRCW
+363 GKNDISEIVGDPRCW

-385 SKVSPVTREYIGAL
+385 SKVSPITREYIGAF
-399 IECFGVG
+399 IECFGMG
-406 LTDAVGT
+406 FADAVGT
-413 GVADAV
+413 GVTN
-419 ELGVAGLADAVGAK
+419 AVGARM
-433 LAGSVGA
+433 AGLSDAVGA

-447 SYKQFVSSAT
+447 SYKQFVSDVN
-457 KRVSDGRGR
+457 RRISDGRELG
-466 GGAGGRGGVTR
+466 GGRGGVTR
-477 EREPREGR
+477 GREPREGR

-490 PRTNNDDSHR
+490 PRTDNNNSHR

>member
-59 ARSLVALTSPCS
+59 ARSLVALTPLCS

-87 RMFEQLADAQRYAHV
+87 RMFEQLADAPRYAHV
-102 VLRNYTDVCNNAKHV
+102 VLHNYTDVCNNAKHV
-117 QFCAETWLVPNTF
+117 QFCAETWLVPSMF

-157 AQTMAREYLER
+157 AQTMAREYLAQ
-168 VVADGGG
+168 VVAGGDTLV
-175 GAAGSDGSAAGGVA
+175 GS
-189 GVCAGGGAGNVADD
+189 
-203 GANDDAP
+203 AP

-232 FAAASLPQDL
+232 FAAVSMPQEL

-248 VYNLDGPNFSPAL
+248 VYNLDGPGFSPAL
-261 TVPNPSAVY
+261 NVPNPYTVY

-275 HIVPEFSVVG
+275 RIVPEFSVVG
-285 QLFGTDAAPCLVVK
+285 QLFGTDAAPCFVVK

-309 PLTWCVGATT
+309 PLTWCVGATS
-319 FIAADGLH
+319 FIAARGLH

-332 VAQMHARWEQSLA
+332 VAQMHARWERSLV
-345 KDAEKRAVD
+345 KDAEKQAVD
-354 EIFDALYAS
+354 EVFDALYAS
-363 GKNDITEIVRDPRCW
+363 GKNDISEIVGDPRCW

-385 SKVSPVTREYIGAL
+385 SKVSPVTREYIGAF

-406 LTDAVGT
+406 FADAVGT
-413 GVADAV
+413 GVTNAV
-419 ELGVAGLADAVGAK
+419 GARMAGLSDAVGARM
-433 LAGSVGA
+433 A
-440 KLTDAAG
+440 DAAG
-447 SYKQFVSSAT
+447 SYKQFVSDVN
-457 KRVSDGRGR
+457 RRISDGRER
-466 GGAGGRGGVTR
+466 GGARGGVTR
-477 EREPREGR
+477 GREPREGR

-490 PRTNNDDSHR
+490 PRTDNTNSHR

>member
-13 TWRGDLSLSASP
+13 TWRGDLSLTASP

-59 ARSLVALTSPCS
+59 ARSLVALTPPCS

-87 RMFEQLADAQRYAHV
+87 RMFEQLADAPRYAHV

-117 QFCAETWLVPNTF
+117 QFCAETWSVPNMF
-130 ELVCFRGTDMSIAG
+130 ELVCFRGTDLSIAG

-157 AQTMAREYLER
+157 AQTMAREYLAQ
-168 VVADGGG
+168 VVAGGDT
-175 GAAGSDGSAAGGVA
+175 SVGSA
-189 GVCAGGGAGNVADD
+189 
-203 GANDDAP
+203 P
-210 CDHPTPLPVAVLGHS
+210 CEHPTPLPVAVLGHS

-232 FAAASLPQDL
+232 FAAVSMPQEL
-242 QRRIAA
+242 QQRIAA
-248 VYNLDGPNFSPAL
+248 VYNLDGPGFSPAL
-261 TVPNPSAVY
+261 NVPNPYTVY

-275 HIVPEFSVVG
+275 RIVPEFSVVG
-285 QLFGTDAAPCLVVK
+285 QLFGTDAAPCFVVK

-309 PLTWCVGATT
+309 PLSWCVGATS
-319 FIAADGLH
+319 FIAARGLH

-332 VAQMHARWEQSLA
+332 VAQMHARWERSLV
-345 KDAEKRAVD
+345 KDAEKQAVD
-354 EIFDALYAS
+354 EVFDALYAS
-363 GKNDITEIVRDPRCW
+363 GKNDITEIVSDPRCW

-385 SKVSPVTREYIGAL
+385 SKVSPVTREYIGAF

-406 LTDAVGT
+406 FADAVGT
-413 GVADAV
+413 GVTN
-419 ELGVAGLADAVGAK
+419 AVGARM
-433 LAGSVGA
+433 AGLSDAVGA

-447 SYKQFVSSAT
+447 SYKQFVSDIN
-457 KRVSDGRGR
+457 RRISDGRERGR
-466 GGAGGRGGVTR
+466 ERGDVTR
-477 EREPREGR
+477 GREPRDGR

-490 PRTNNDDSHR
+490 PRTNNDNSHR

>member
-13 TWRGDLSLSASP
+13 TWRSDLSFTASP

-51 RVTSPADL
+51 RVTSPTDL
-59 ARSLVALTSPCS
+59 ARSLVALTPPCS

-87 RMFEQLADAQRYAHV
+87 RMFEQLADAPRYAHV

-117 QFCAETWLVPNTF
+117 QFCAETWSVPNTF

-157 AQTMAREYLER
+157 AQTMAREYLAQ
-168 VVADGGG
+168 VVAGG
-175 GAAGSDGSAAGGVA
+175 DTLVGSA
-189 GVCAGGGAGNVADD
+189 
-203 GANDDAP
+203 P
-210 CDHPTPLPVAVLGHS
+210 CEHPTPLPVAVLGHS

-232 FAAASLPQDL
+232 FAAVSMPQEL
-242 QRRIAA
+242 QGRIAA
-248 VYNLDGPNFSPAL
+248 VYNLDGPGFSPAL
-261 TVPNPSAVY
+261 NVPNPYTVY

-275 HIVPEFSVVG
+275 RIVPEFSVVG
-285 QLFGTDAAPCLVVK
+285 QLFGTDAAPCFVVK

-309 PLTWCVGATT
+309 PLTWCVGATS
-319 FIAADGLH
+319 FIAARGLH

-332 VAQMHARWEQSLA
+332 VAQMHARWERSLV
-345 KDAEKRAVD
+345 KDAEKQAVD
-354 EIFDALYAS
+354 EVFDALYAS
-363 GKNDITEIVRDPRCW
+363 GKNDISEIVGDPRCW

-385 SKVSPVTREYIGAL
+385 SKVSPVTREYIGAF

-406 LTDAVGT
+406 F
-413 GVADAV
+413 
-419 ELGVAGLADAVGAK
+419 ADAVGARI
-433 LAGSVGA
+433 AGLSDTVGA

-447 SYKQFVSSAT
+447 SYKQFVSGVN
-457 KRVSDGRGR
+457 RRISDGREL
-466 GGAGGRGGVTR
+466 GGARGGVTR
-477 EREPREGR
+477 GREPREGR

-490 PRTNNDDSHR
+490 PRTDNTNSHR

>member
-13 TWRGDLSLSASP
+13 TWRGDLSLTASP

-59 ARSLVALTSPCS
+59 ARSLVALTPPCS

-87 RMFEQLADAQRYAHV
+87 RMFEQLANAPRYAHV

-117 QFCAETWLVPNTF
+117 QFCAETWLVPNMF
-130 ELVCFRGTDMSIAG
+130 ELVCFRGTDLSIAG

-157 AQTMAREYLER
+157 AQTMAREYLAQ
-168 VVADGGG
+168 VVAGG
-175 GAAGSDGSAAGGVA
+175 DTLVGSA
-189 GVCAGGGAGNVADD
+189 
-203 GANDDAP
+203 P
-210 CDHPTPLPVAVLGHS
+210 CEHPTPLPVAVLGHS

-232 FAAASLPQDL
+232 FAAVSMPQEL

-248 VYNLDGPNFSPAL
+248 VYNLDGPGFSPAL
-261 TVPNPSAVY
+261 NVPNPYTVY

-275 HIVPEFSVVG
+275 RIVPEFSVVG
-285 QLFGTDAAPCLVVK
+285 QLFGTDAAPCFVVK

-309 PLTWCVGATT
+309 PLTWCVGATS
-319 FIAADGLH
+319 FIAARGLH

-332 VAQMHARWEQSLA
+332 VAQMHARWERSLV
-345 KDAEKRAVD
+345 KDAEKQAVD
-354 EIFDALYAS
+354 EVFDALYAS
-363 GKNDITEIVRDPRCW
+363 GKNDISEIVGDPRCW

-385 SKVSPVTREYIGAL
+385 SKVSPVTREYIGAF

-406 LTDAVGT
+406 FADAVGT
-413 GVADAV
+413 GVTN
-419 ELGVAGLADAVGAK
+419 AVGARM
-433 LAGSVGA
+433 AGLSDAVGA

-447 SYKQFVSSAT
+447 SYKQFVSGVN
-457 KRVSDGRGR
+457 RRISDGREL
-466 GGAGGRGGVTR
+466 GGARGDVTR
-477 EREPREGR
+477 GREPREGR

-490 PRTNNDDSHR
+490 PRTDNNNSHR

>member
-13 TWRGDLSLSASP
+13 TWRSDLSFTASP

-51 RVTSPADL
+51 HVTSPADL
-59 ARSLVALTSPCS
+59 ARSLVDLTPPGS

-87 RMFEQLADAQRYAHV
+87 SMFEQLAAAPRYAHV
-102 VLRNYTDVCNNAKHV
+102 VLRNYTDVCNNVDHV
-117 QFCAETWLVPNTF
+117 QFCAETWMVPNTF
-130 ELVCFRGTDMSIAG
+130 ELVCFRGTDMSITG

-168 VVADGGG
+168 VVAGGG
-175 GAAGSDGSAAGGVA
+175 GAAGGVADDGVCAGSAAGGGMLV
-189 GVCAGGGAGNVADD
+189 GDS
-203 GANDDAP
+203 P

-242 QRRIAA
+242 QRHIAA

-261 TVPNPSAVY
+261 TVPNPYTVY

-275 HIVPEFSVVG
+275 RIVPEFSVVG
-285 QLFGTDAAPCLVVK
+285 QLFGTDAAPCFVVK

-309 PLTWCVGATT
+309 PLTWCVGATS
-319 FIAADGLH
+319 FIAARGLH

-332 VAQMHARWEQSLA
+332 VAQMHARWERSLV
-345 KDAEKRAVD
+345 KDAEKQAVD
-354 EIFDALYAS
+354 EVFDALYAS
-363 GKNDITEIVRDPRCW
+363 GKNDISEIVGDPRCW

-385 SKVSPVTREYIGAL
+385 SKVSPITREYIGAF

-406 LTDAVGT
+406 FADAVGT
-413 GVADAV
+413 GVTN
-419 ELGVAGLADAVGAK
+419 AVGARM
-433 LAGSVGA
+433 AGLSDAVGA

-447 SYKQFVSSAT
+447 SYKQFVSDIN
-457 KRVSDGRGR
+457 RRISDGRERGR
-466 GGAGGRGGVTR
+466 ERGDVTR
-477 EREPREGR
+477 GREPREGR

-490 PRTNNDDSHR
+490 PRTDNNNSHR

>member
-87 RMFEQLADAQRYAHV
+87 RMFEQLARAPRYARV
-102 VLRNYTDVCNNAKHV
+102 MLRNYTDVCNNAKHV

-130 ELVCFRGTDMSIAG
+130 ELVCFRGTDLSIAG

-157 AQTMAREYLER
+157 AQTMAREYLAQ
-168 VVADGGG
+168 VVGG
-175 GAAGSDGSAAGGVA
+175 DTLV
-189 GVCAGGGAGNVADD
+189 GN
-203 GANDDAP
+203 AP
-210 CDHPTPLPVAVLGHS
+210 CEHSTPLPVAVLGHS

-232 FAAASLPQDL
+232 FAAVSMPQEL

-248 VYNLDGPNFSPAL
+248 VYNLDGPGFSPAL
-261 TVPNPSAVY
+261 NVPNPYTVY

-275 HIVPEFSVVG
+275 RIVPEFSVVG
-285 QLFGTDAAPCLVVK
+285 QLFGTDAAPCFVVK

-309 PLTWCVGATT
+309 PLTWCVGATS
-319 FIAADGLH
+319 FIAARGLH

-332 VAQMHARWEQSLA
+332 VAQMHARWERSLV
-345 KDAEKRAVD
+345 KDAEKQAVD
-354 EIFDALYAS
+354 EVFDALYAS
-363 GKNDITEIVRDPRCW
+363 GKNDITEIVGDPRCW

-385 SKVSPVTREYIGAL
+385 SKVSPITREYIGAF

-406 LTDAVGT
+406 FADAVGT
-413 GVADAV
+413 GVTN
-419 ELGVAGLADAVGAK
+419 AVGARM
-433 LAGSVGA
+433 AGLSDAVGA

-447 SYKQFVSSAT
+447 SYKQFVS
-457 KRVSDGRGR
+457 
-466 GGAGGRGGVTR
+466 GVTR
-477 EREPREGR
+477 GREPREGR

-490 PRTNNDDSHR
+490 PRADNTNSHR

>member
-13 TWRGDLSLSASP
+13 TWRSDLSFTSSP
-25 WNECD
+25 WNDCD

-51 RVTSPADL
+51 RVTSPQDL
-59 ARSLVALTSPCS
+59 ARSLVALTPPGS
-71 KTINPTY
+71 KTIDPTY
-78 IRSMIAPAR
+78 IRSVTAPAR
-87 RMFEQLADAQRYAHV
+87 RLFEQLAAAPRYAHV
-102 VLRNYTDVCNNAKHV
+102 VLRNYTDVCNNVDHV
-117 QFCAETWLVPNTF
+117 QFCAETWMVPNTF

-157 AQTMAREYLER
+157 AQTMAREYLAR
-168 VVADGGG
+168 VVAGE
-175 GAAGSDGSAAGGVA
+175 AGS
-189 GVCAGGGAGNVADD
+189 VADD

-210 CDHPTPLPVAVLGHS
+210 CEHPTPLPVAVLGHS

-232 FAAASLPQDL
+232 FAAASLQQDL

-275 HIVPEFSVVG
+275 RIVPEFSVVG
-285 QLFGTDAAPCLVVK
+285 QLFGTDAAPCVVVK

-332 VAQMHARWEQSLA
+332 VAQMHARWEQSLV

-385 SKVSPVTREYIGAL
+385 SKVSPVTREYIGAF
-399 IECFGVG
+399 IECFSVG
-406 LTDAVGT
+406 LADAVGT
-413 GVADAV
+413 GVA
-419 ELGVAGLADAVGAK
+419 GFADAVGAK
-433 LAGSVGA
+433 LAGNVGA

-466 GGAGGRGGVTR
+466 GELRER

-490 PRTNNDDSHR
+490 PRTNTNDSHR

>member
-13 TWRGDLSLSASP
+13 TWRSDLSLTASP

-59 ARSLVALTSPCS
+59 ARSLVALTPPDS
-71 KTINPTY
+71 KTINPAY

-87 RMFEQLADAQRYAHV
+87 RMFEQLANAPRYAHV

-117 QFCAETWLVPNTF
+117 QFCAETWSVPNTF
-130 ELVCFRGTDMSIAG
+130 ELVCFRGTDLSIAG

-157 AQTMAREYLER
+157 AQTMAREYLAQ
-168 VVADGGG
+168 VVTGGSDVTNGSADGAY
-175 GAAGSDGSAAGGVA
+175 GAANGDTARE
-189 GVCAGGGAGNVADD
+189 
-203 GANDDAP
+203 
-210 CDHPTPLPVAVLGHS
+210 HPTPLPIAVLGHS

-232 FAAASLPQDL
+232 FAAVSMPQEL
-242 QRRIAA
+242 QQRIAA
-248 VYNLDGPNFSPAL
+248 VYNLDGPGFSPAL
-261 TVPNPSAVY
+261 NVPNPYTVY
-270 GERYR
+270 GSRYR
-275 HIVPEFSVVG
+275 RIVPEFSVVG
-285 QLFGTDAAPCLVVK
+285 QLFGTDAAPCFVVK

-309 PLTWCVGATT
+309 PLTWCVGATS
-319 FIAADGLH
+319 FIAARGLH

-332 VAQMHARWEQSLA
+332 VAQMHAHWERSLV
-345 KDAEKRAVD
+345 KDAEKQAVD
-354 EIFDALYAS
+354 EVFDALYAS
-363 GKNDITEIVRDPRCW
+363 GKNDISEIVGDPRCW

-385 SKVSPVTREYIGAL
+385 SKVSPVTREYIGAF

-406 LTDAVGT
+406 F
-413 GVADAV
+413 
-419 ELGVAGLADAVGAK
+419 ADAVGAGVTNAVGARM
-433 LAGSVGA
+433 AGLSDAVGA

-447 SYKQFVSSAT
+447 SYKQFVSGVN
-457 KRVSDGRGR
+457 RRISDGRGR
-466 GGAGGRGGVTR
+466 GGVTR
-477 EREPREGR
+477 GREPREGR

-490 PRTNNDDSHR
+490 PRTDNNSHR

>member
-13 TWRGDLSLSASP
+13 TWRSDLSLTASP

-51 RVTSPADL
+51 RITSPADL
-59 ARSLVALTSPCS
+59 ARSLVALTPPCS

-87 RMFEQLADAQRYAHV
+87 RMFEQLADAPRYAHV

-117 QFCAETWLVPNTF
+117 QFCAETWSVPNMF
-130 ELVCFRGTDMSIAG
+130 ELVCFRGTDLSIAG

-157 AQTMAREYLER
+157 AQTMAREYLAQ
-168 VVADGGG
+168 VVAGGDTLV
-175 GAAGSDGSAAGGVA
+175 GS
-189 GVCAGGGAGNVADD
+189 
-203 GANDDAP
+203 AP

-232 FAAASLPQDL
+232 FAAVSMPQEL
-242 QRRIAA
+242 QRRVAA
-248 VYNLDGPNFSPAL
+248 VYNLDGPGFSPAL
-261 TVPNPSAVY
+261 NVPNPYTVY

-275 HIVPEFSVVG
+275 RIVPEFSVVG
-285 QLFGTDAAPCLVVK
+285 QLFGTDAAPCFVVK

-309 PLTWCVGATT
+309 PLSWCVGATS
-319 FIAADGLH
+319 FIAARGLH

-332 VAQMHARWEQSLA
+332 VAQMHARWERSLV
-345 KDAEKRAVD
+345 KDAEKQAVD
-354 EIFDALYAS
+354 EVFDALYAS
-363 GKNDITEIVRDPRCW
+363 GKNDISEIVGDPRCW

-385 SKVSPVTREYIGAL
+385 SKVSPITREYIGAF

-406 LTDAVGT
+406 FADAVGT
-413 GVADAV
+413 GVTN
-419 ELGVAGLADAVGAK
+419 AVGARM
-433 LAGSVGA
+433 AGLSDAVGA

-447 SYKQFVSSAT
+447 SYKQFVSDVN
-457 KRVSDGRGR
+457 RRISDGRER
-466 GGAGGRGGVTR
+466 GDVTR
-477 EREPREGR
+477 GREPREGR
-485 TYIAV
+485 TYIDV
-490 PRTNNDDSHR
+490 PHTDNNSHR

>member
-13 TWRGDLSLSASP
+13 TWRSDLSFTASP
-25 WNECD
+25 WNDCD

-51 RVTSPADL
+51 RVTSPQDL
-59 ARSLVALTSPCS
+59 ARSLVALTPPGS
-71 KTINPTY
+71 KTIDPTY
-78 IRSMIAPAR
+78 IRSVTAPAR
-87 RMFEQLADAQRYAHV
+87 RLFEQLAAAPRYAHV
-102 VLRNYTDVCNNAKHV
+102 VLRNYTDVCNNVDHV
-117 QFCAETWLVPNTF
+117 QFCAETWMVPNTF

-157 AQTMAREYLER
+157 AQTMAREYLAR
-168 VVADGGG
+168 VVAGE
-175 GAAGSDGSAAGGVA
+175 AGSAADDSANDDVCAGSAAGS
-189 GVCAGGGAGNVADD
+189 AGGAAD
-203 GANDDAP
+203 
-210 CDHPTPLPVAVLGHS
+210 DHPTPLPVAVLGHS

-232 FAAASLPQDL
+232 FAAASLPQEL

-275 HIVPEFSVVG
+275 RIVPEFSVVG
-285 QLFGTDAAPCLVVK
+285 QLFGTDAAPCVVVK

-332 VAQMHARWEQSLA
+332 VAQMHAHWERSLV

-385 SKVSPVTREYIGAL
+385 SKVSPVTREYIGAF
-399 IECFGVG
+399 IECFSVG
-406 LTDAVGT
+406 LADAVGT
-413 GVADAV
+413 GVA
-419 ELGVAGLADAVGAK
+419 GLADTVGAK
-433 LAGSVGA
+433 LAGSVGARLTGSVGA

-447 SYKQFVSSAT
+447 SYKQFVSGAN

-466 GGAGGRGGVTR
+466 GGVTHER

>member
-13 TWRGDLSLSASP
+13 TWRSDLSLTASP

-59 ARSLVALTSPCS
+59 ARSLVALTPPCS

-87 RMFEQLADAQRYAHV
+87 RMFEQLADAPRYAHV

-117 QFCAETWLVPNTF
+117 QFCAETWLVPNMF
-130 ELVCFRGTDMSIAG
+130 ELVCFRGTDLSIAG

-157 AQTMAREYLER
+157 AQTMAREYLAQ
-168 VVADGGG
+168 VVGGDT
-175 GAAGSDGSAAGGVA
+175 SVGSA
-189 GVCAGGGAGNVADD
+189 
-203 GANDDAP
+203 P
-210 CDHPTPLPVAVLGHS
+210 CEHPTPLPVAVLGHS

-232 FAAASLPQDL
+232 FAAVSMPQEL

-248 VYNLDGPNFSPAL
+248 VYNLDGPGFSPAL
-261 TVPNPSAVY
+261 NVPNPYTVY
-270 GERYR
+270 GSRYQR
-275 HIVPEFSVVG
+275 IVPEFSVVG
-285 QLFGTDAAPCLVVK
+285 QLFGTDAAPCFVVK

-309 PLTWCVGATT
+309 PLTWCVGATS
-319 FIAADGLH
+319 FIAARGLH

-332 VAQMHARWEQSLA
+332 VAQMHARWERSLV
-345 KDAEKRAVD
+345 KDAEKQAVD

-363 GKNDITEIVRDPRCW
+363 GKNDISEIVRDPRCW
-378 KRVYAAA
+378 NRVYAAA
-385 SKVSPVTREYIGAL
+385 SKVSPVTREYIGAF

-406 LTDAVGT
+406 FADAVGT
-413 GVADAV
+413 GVTNAV
-419 ELGVAGLADAVGAK
+419 GARMAGLSDAVGAK
-433 LAGSVGA
+433 LA
-440 KLTDAAG
+440 DAAG
-447 SYKQFVSSAT
+447 SYKQFVSDMT
-457 KRVSDGRGR
+457 RGR
-466 GGAGGRGGVTR
+466 ERGGVTR
-477 EREPREGR
+477 EGC

-490 PRTNNDDSHR
+490 PRTDNNNSHR